1 MTKPRGASQRKT
13 VLDCAL
19 TMLGRKPYS
28 RQELSTALGKKG
40 YASQEVE
47 ETLTRLLDWGYL
59 DDRLYAETRIEKFLA
74 AGRSRLFIKHKLIA
88 AGVPQK
94 ICEVELDRLYS
105 PEKEREL
112 IYNLWRGFHTKINGR
127 KPMSKERVK
136 WARKLLAA
144 GFPKE
149 EVQVCF
155 EQEVDS

>member
-28 RQELSTALGKKG
+28 RQELRIALETKD
-40 YASQEVE
+40 YRAEEIE
-47 ETLTRLLDWGYL
+47 ETLTRLLEWGYV
-59 DDRLYAETRIEKFLA
+59 DDRLYAETRIEKLLA
-74 AGRSRLFIKHKLIA
+74 ADRSRNFIKHKLME
-88 AGVPQK
+88 AGVSPE
-94 ICEVELDRLYS
+94 ICGAELDRLY
-105 PEKEREL
+105 PPDREKEL

-127 KPMSKERVK
+127 KPTAKELMK
-136 WARKLLAA
+136 WARKLMTA